1 MSKDETK
8 DWDEAFKQ
16 GYSPFDSADR
26 VWSQPEPQPD
36 PDIVAPAD
44 VLVPIDLKE
53 FLAKKL
59 VARALIMTGLLFEKS
74 TNMIYAWRG
83 TGKTWFSL
91 WLAYAIATGS
101 SFLKW
106 KVETARKVIYI
117 DGEMPEADLRDR
129 MQAIVAAN
137 DGAMPAKGYFKL
149 LPADMYE
156 YGIPNLAQLEGQA
169 AVEAVIGDADVVF
182 FDNVSTLFF
191 YGKENEKDSW
201 TPVQAWLL
209 KLRRQGKTVVI
220 IHHTGKGKDQ
230 RGTSGREDILDVSL
244 RLERP
249 ADYEPTEGARFQ
261 VKFEKARGLSGVDA
275 DAFEAKLQAGE
286 KGKLVWTMSGVED
299 AHLNEILELK
309 AERKSVRKIAE
320 ELGLSKS
327 AVQRAL
333 TKGKA

>member
-1 MSKDETK
+1 
-8 DWDEAFKQ
+8 
-16 GYSPFDSADR
+16 
-26 VWSQPEPQPD
+26 
-36 PDIVAPAD
+36 
-44 VLVPIDLKE
+44 
-53 FLAKKL
+53 
-59 VARALIMTGLLFEKS
+59 MT
-74 TNMIYAWRG
+74 R
-83 TGKTWFSL
+83 
-91 WLAYAIATGS
+91 
-101 SFLKW
+101 
-106 KVETARKVIYI
+106 
-117 DGEMPEADLRDR
+117 
-129 MQAIVAAN
+129 
-137 DGAMPAKGYFKL
+137 
-149 LPADMYE
+149 
-156 YGIPNLAQLEGQA
+156 
-169 AVEAVIGDADVVF
+169 AVIGDADVVF

-299 AHLNEILELK
+299 AHLTEILELK
-309 AERKSVRKIAE
+309 AVGKSVRKIAD

-333 TKGKA
+333 TRGKA